1 MQTFAIFVVLVAI
14 TVAMKLEESSPN
26 LVGTGELGGFQ
37 LPINASL
44 PERKPSLQSGKLSF
58 SCYHVIPT
66 RKERQLDFSDL
77 GNLFLQENLLFFKL
91 SERTAFKTNSFFNI
105 STFSNM
111 DSG

>member
-1 MQTFAIFVVLVAI
+1 MQKFAIFVVLVAI

-66 RKERQLDFSDL
+66 RKEHQLDFSDL
-77 GNLFLQENLLFFKL
+77 GNLFLQENLFVFQIIGKY
-91 SERTAFKTNSFFNI
+91 
-105 STFSNM
+105 
-111 DSG
+111 